1 MCYIHTHTHTQTLT
15 NAHTYTHTI
24 VGKTE
29 GEKERKKDH
38 GKQSKTFI
46 GPNALDGSYDIYA
59 IADVG
64 KT

>member
-1 MCYIHTHTHTQTLT
+1 MLHTHTHTHTQTLT
-15 NAHTYTHTI
+15 HAHTYTHTI
-24 VGKTE
+24 VGKIE

-59 IADVG
+59 IAVVG
-64 KT
+64 KS